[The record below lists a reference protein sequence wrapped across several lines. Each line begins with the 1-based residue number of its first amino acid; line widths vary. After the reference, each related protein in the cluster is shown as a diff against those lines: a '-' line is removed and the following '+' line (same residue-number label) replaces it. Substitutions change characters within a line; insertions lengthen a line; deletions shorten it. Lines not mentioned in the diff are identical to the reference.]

1 MDAINGRCRWCG
13 AEVHSTSGMCPRHGS
28 TRVYL
33 PARWVP
39 TKGGTMRFKP
49 MTVLQPLYTGELLEV
64 EE

>member
-1 MDAINGRCRWCG
+1 
-13 AEVHSTSGMCPRHGS
+13 MCPRHGS